1 MATLTDTAFPNIV
14 NVARRLDPD
23 GAIAAIAELLSK
35 MGDDLV
41 NDIPWQEGNLPTG
54 HRITTRTG
62 LPTPSWRKL
71 NQGLDPVKSET
82 MQYDETCGM
91 LEAWSRVD
99 RDIARLNGNEAAWRA
114 SEDAAFIMSL
124 RQQLGTAVFYESA
137 TTNPERIHGLSPRY
151 GGTTGYTAS
160 SYTLRPFAQA
170 GGTADNHSI
179 WLINWAPRKVYG
191 IYPRGSG
198 VGLQYENLGLV
209 PTRDA
214 NNKEFLAYVSQFQW
228 KCGLAVE
235 DYRYVV
241 RYQWDPSDATNYPDS
256 GKNLYLGL
264 QQMLV
269 TCYDMGAGNA
279 RFYMNRTSFAKLT
292 AQLASNSANF
302 LQWVTTEN
310 GRLIPAFLGVPI
322 RVTDLLVAESYIS

>member
-1 MATLTDTAFPNIV
+1 MSTLTDTAFPNIL
-14 NVARRLDPD
+14 NVARRLNPD

-35 MGDDLV
+35 KGDDLV
-41 NDIPWQEGNLPTG
+41 NDIPWVEGNLPTG
-54 HRITTRTG
+54 HRITARTG
-62 LPTPSWRKL
+62 LPSPTWRKL

-82 MQYDETCGM
+82 TQYDETCGM

-99 RDIARLNGNEAAWRA
+99 RDVARLNGNEQAFRA
-114 SEDAAFIMSL
+114 SEDEAFIMSL
-124 RQQLGTAVFYESA
+124 RQQLGTAVFYESVI
-137 TTNPERIHGLSPRY
+137 TNPERIHGLSPRY

-160 SYTLRPFAQA
+160 PYVFK
-170 GGTADNHSI
+170 GTNSGTNCHSV

-198 VGLQYENLGLV
+198 VGLQYENLGLL

-228 KCGLAVE
+228 KCGVAVE
-235 DYRYVV
+235 DYRYTV
-241 RYQWDPSDATNYPDS
+241 RYQWDPDDANFADTA
-256 GKNLYLGL
+256 KNMYLGL
-264 QQMLV
+264 QQMVV
-269 TCYDMGAGNA
+269 TAYDMGESA
-279 RFYMNRTSFAKLT
+279 RFYMDRTSFAKLQ
-292 AQLASNSANF
+292 AQLGANANNY

-322 RVTDLLVAESYIS
+322 RVTDLLVAETAIS

>member
-1 MATLTDTAFPNIV
+1 MATLTDTAFPNLL

-23 GAIAAIAELLSK
+23 GSISAIAELLSK
-35 MGDDLV
+35 AGDDLV

-62 LPTPSWRKL
+62 LPSPTWRKL
-71 NQGLDPVKSET
+71 NQGLASVKST
-82 MQYDETCGM
+82 TQQFDETCGM

-99 RDIARLNGNEAAWRA
+99 VDVAKLNGNVEAFRA
-114 SEDAAFIMSL
+114 SEDTAFIMSL
-124 RQQLGTAVFYESA
+124 RQQLGTAVFYESV

-160 SYTLRPFAQA
+160 AYTLKPGTNA
-170 GGTADNHSI
+170 GTNAHSV

-198 VGLQYENLGLV
+198 AAGLQYENLGKV

-214 NNKEFLAYVSQFQW
+214 SNNEFLAFVSRFQW

-235 DYRYVV
+235 DYRYTV
-241 RYQWDPSDATNYPDS
+241 RMQWDPDDSTNFADTAK
-256 GKNLYLGL
+256 GMYLAM
-264 QQMLV
+264 QNMTV
-269 TCYDMGAGNA
+269 TCYDMGQGNA
-279 RFYMNRTSFAKLT
+279 RFYMDRTSFAKLT
-292 AQLASNSANF
+292 AQLAANAASY

-310 GRLIPAFLGVPI
+310 GRLIPAFLGIPI
-322 RVTDLLVAESYIS
+322 RVTDLLVAETAIS